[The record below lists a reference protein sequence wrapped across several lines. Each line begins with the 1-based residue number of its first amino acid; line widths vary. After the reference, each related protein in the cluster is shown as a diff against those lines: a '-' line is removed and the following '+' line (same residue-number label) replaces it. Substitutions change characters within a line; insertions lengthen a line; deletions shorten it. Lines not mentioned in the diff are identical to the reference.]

1 MKKILP
7 VGYEDIREIAD
18 RNLYYVDKSLMI
30 RELLERGGKGKPF
43 YQAQAFRKNP
53 ESQYDPALL

>member
-30 RELLERGGKGKPF
+30 RELLDNMK
-43 YQAQAFRKNP
+43 
-53 ESQYDPALL
+53 